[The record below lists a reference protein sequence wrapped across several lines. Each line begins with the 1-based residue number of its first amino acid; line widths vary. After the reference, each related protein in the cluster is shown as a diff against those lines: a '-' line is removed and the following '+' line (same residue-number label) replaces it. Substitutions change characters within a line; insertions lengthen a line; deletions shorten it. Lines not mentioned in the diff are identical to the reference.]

1 MFWVVVA
8 LFYFVLAAVAP
19 RILGLFVNRA
29 RPDFRSL
36 SLSLGVVFVAIALIC
51 LAATSYVH
59 IDSDE
64 IAVLN
69 KIYGITSLQGQH
81 IIATDGEKADSND
94 RRKHDLCWPIGRTP
108 ETDPALPH
116 CDTRRVHFDRRV
128 SPEARDLASLFSTL
142 LVAQPD
148 KHGAVLGLVQDE
160 PALRAGAASG
170 ILDKTCAR
178 RSARGRSAPRNG
190 PLSLTKECNLDL
202 ESGEATSEP
211 W

>member
-128 SPEARDLASLFSTL
+128 SPEARDLASLFSTM
-142 LVAQPD
+142 LVAQP
-148 KHGAVLGLVQDE
+148 GQA
-160 PALRAGAASG
+160 
-170 ILDKTCAR
+170 
-178 RSARGRSAPRNG
+178 
-190 PLSLTKECNLDL
+190 
-202 ESGEATSEP
+202 
-211 W
+211 